1 MSGADTFTRWA
12 VIASGEGGGRIAS
25 TLFSRTEN
33 PGIDD
38 RILVLNTNRTDIR
51 NTIDRIERN
60 AAMDIEAIQ
69 SDHTQV
75 FGPLD
80 GVGNYFP
87 GGEQCAEVDEDRIF
101 NQIEDTGIDQ
111 SDAFLYMTTLGGGT
125 GNGSIP
131 YIIRALKNNPRTQAM
146 EDIIHVAL
154 AAWPYD
160 FEGGQRHF
168 NAVSGLSRLLR
179 WYDGTQNADMVI
191 LVSNSHITNDDDL
204 VEPSEERH
212 ESVNRNAIEAV
223 DMMISAGRE
232 TRGVVDVSDLIT
244 WPSRLDSYHFT
255 PGTAMEQPSV
265 FELDLMFDKAADNL
279 FVPMDPTTSKV
290 VYAIVRAPT
299 HLIESGEY
307 SEADL
312 EMTLQQWLSKNG
324 MDDVVHQMP
333 TLTPVDRQDDTV
345 DVLLLFGGFDLDPL
359 LEKSRPQFEKI
370 MEQATERGL
379 STDIDT
385 PTEEFTADQFRTIQ
399 RNLDDYLSSNRR

>member
-51 NTIDRIERN
+51 NTIDRIERY
-60 AAMDIEAIQ
+60 AAMDMEAIQ
-69 SDHTQV
+69 RDHTLD

-101 NQIEDTGIDQ
+101 NQIEDSGIDQ

-131 YIIRALKNNPRTQAM
+131 YIIRSLKNNPPTAAM

-204 VEPSEERH
+204 VRQSEERH

-255 PGTAMEQPSV
+255 PGTAMDQPSV

-290 VYAIVRAPT
+290 VYAIVRAPD

-324 MDDVVHQMP
+324 MDEVVHQMP

-345 DVLLLFGGFDLDPL
+345 DVLLLFGGFDLNPL
-359 LEKSRPQFEKI
+359 LEQSRPKFERI
-370 MEQATERGL
+370 MEQATEQGL

-385 PTEEFTADQFRTIQ
+385 PTEPFTADQFRTIQ

>member
-1 MSGADTFTRWA
+1 ML
-12 VIASGEGGGRIAS
+12 ASGEGGGRIAS

-51 NTIDRIERN
+51 NTIDRIEQH
-60 AAMDIEAIQ
+60 AAMSIEDIN
-69 SDHTQV
+69 SNHTMD

-101 NQIEDTGIDQ
+101 EQIQASDIHQ

-131 YIIRALKNNPRTQAM
+131 YIINALKNDPPTRAM

-204 VEPSEERH
+204 VRQAEERH
-212 ESVNRNAIEAV
+212 QSVNRNAIEAV
-223 DMMISAGRE
+223 DMMTSAGRE

-290 VYAIVRAPT
+290 VYAIVRAPE
-299 HLIESGEY
+299 HLVDSGEY

-324 MDDVVHQMP
+324 MDEVVHQMP

-345 DVLLLFGGFDLDPL
+345 DVLLLFGGFDLEPL
-359 LEKSRPQFEKI
+359 LEKSRPKFEKI
-370 MEQATERGL
+370 MEQATEQGL

-385 PTEEFTADQFRTIQ
+385 PTDPFTADQFRTIQ